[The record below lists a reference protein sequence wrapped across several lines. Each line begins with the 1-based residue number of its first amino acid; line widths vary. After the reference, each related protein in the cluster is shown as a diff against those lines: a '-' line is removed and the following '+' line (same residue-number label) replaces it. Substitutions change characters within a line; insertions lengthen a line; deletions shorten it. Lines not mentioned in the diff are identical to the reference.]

1 MLNIRVLEKLVKYKS
16 IREIK
21 VQREREGERERE
33 QKKKKKEKKRERAN
47 TKELCGSAQQPT
59 STTEN
64 LDDYMFTILLNMLQ

>member
-21 VQREREGERERE
+21 VQRERGRERE
-33 QKKKKKEKKRERAN
+33 SKKKKKKEKKRERAN

>member
-1 MLNIRVLEKLVKYKS
+1 MLNIRVLEKL
-16 IREIK
+16 RF
-21 VQREREGERERE
+21 RERERE
-33 QKKKKKEKKRERAN
+33 RERESKKKKKKEKKRERAN